1 VSRIVIDPSVVL
13 KWYFHEAF
21 SEHALRIASHGNQ
34 IVVPDLIYSQVG
46 AVLWRR
52 VKAGEL
58 RREDAHKVLANLR
71 RLPLIAV
78 SPSELAPAALE
89 IATGTART
97 FNESIYFALAMRER
111 TELVTADRW
120 WFSLLSTGP
129 MKRYLRWIGDI
140 PAQAP

>member
-1 VSRIVIDPSVVL
+1 MNRIVIDPSVAL

-21 SEHALRIASHGNQ
+21 SEQALKLATHGNE
-34 IVVPDLIYSQVG
+34 IVVPDILFSQVG

-52 VKAGEL
+52 VKAGEM
-58 RREDAHKVLANLR
+58 RREDAHKVLTNLR
-71 RLPLIAV
+71 RLPLHTV

-120 WFSLLSTGP
+120 WYSLLSTGP
-129 MKRYLRWIGDI
+129 MKRYLK
-140 PAQAP
+140 